1 MDKKGL
7 ELSYNTIILGIL
19 VVIVLVVVVVF
30 FIGGFSTV
38 SGKIKNFLG
47 VSVAGT
53 DFEVAIS
60 GCQSRCERAKALPEN
75 LRHTSAYCTSS
86 FLIDYQPVSSGGDG
100 KADTILVE
108 DRDIPI
114 RYFCDQGSANLRYDQ
129 GSEEVMHLGLSCPG
143 VVCR

>member
-53 DFEVAIS
+53 DLEVAIS
-60 GCQSRCERAKALPEN
+60 ECQSRCERAKALPEN

-86 FLIDYQPVSSGGDG
+86 FLIDYSGSDG
-100 KADTILVE
+100 KSDTILVE

-129 GSEEVMHLGLSCPG
+129 GSEDFMHLELGLFFG
-143 VVCR
+143 VYL